1 MHLQNKRRSTFCQFK
16 KGEASKKLVLYFIY
30 PIISLKYSSS
40 KILKDPH
47 FHSASRNFPNAFIS
61 IVNEDRYQA
70 SQTSKGSSSQTT
82 GLEEQTQKRPND
94 C

>member
-1 MHLQNKRRSTFCQFK
+1 MHLQNKRQSTFCQFK
-16 KGEASKKLVLYFIY
+16 KGEASKKLVPHQVF
-30 PIISLKYSSS
+30 SLKYSSS

-70 SQTSKGSSSQTT
+70 SQTSKRSSSQTT